1 MNAYTLPIL
10 IFVSFTIVGCT
21 TRCIHN
27 YDRSSYTGVFCHFAV
42 LLHTSWSK
50 RYKDYDRKVKGHDKG

>member
-21 TRCIHN
+21 TRCRYD
-27 YDRSSYTGVFCHFAV
+27 YDRTSYTGVFCHFTV

-50 RYKDYDRKVKGHDKG
+50 RYKDYD